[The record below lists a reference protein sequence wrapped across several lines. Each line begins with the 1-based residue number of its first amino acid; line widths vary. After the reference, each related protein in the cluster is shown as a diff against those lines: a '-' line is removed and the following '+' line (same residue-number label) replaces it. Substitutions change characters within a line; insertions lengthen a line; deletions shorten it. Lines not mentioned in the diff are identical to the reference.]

1 MRPPG
6 GGASTEKVSTFRN
19 HLHRTL
25 EKGERVELS
34 AWGAPASQN
43 TIHAF
48 ATCSK
53 AVQFQV
59 RWQQKESVKEHCLH
73 FIAKCFLPWEEYL
86 QNRIMNTKS
95 IPVQAETRPLDLARS
110 IASVLQRNTSESRAV
125 RVYAPLADEAA
136 VHILAKGLASA
147 PSLHPFKS
155 LKTVCNIV
163 TPMDDPTSRLFAY
176 LTFAEQEDVPDA
188 GAGIK
193 VFHAYPPGNADQD
206 TAFRFISAVQDRL
219 QMGNEVKMN
228 CRGPDAVMHAIRSF
242 CLLKGHVAEFRVA
255 WASADT
261 PEETSKSSAARA
273 LLVEAVRGPSWQE
286 FNSIDFNQTHLLK
299 VSGETPVGKLAYAVI
314 AEVRAKGAVSVHCYS
329 DNKYSVGV
337 LMKALAT
344 VRSISGKQV
353 RSIPSYGRARHKGS
367 PVLRVYVQRCQHSL
381 PESADEETEKAGV
394 HVGMLNSARCNPGK
408 SSFANHPP
416 LNSLHSADTCRQG
429 MQGVLRQ

>member
-136 VHILAKGLASA
+136 VHVLAKGLASA

-381 PESADEETEKAGV
+381 PESADEGTD
-394 HVGMLNSARCNPGK
+394 RK
-408 SSFANHPP
+408 S
-416 LNSLHSADTCRQG
+416 
-429 MQGVLRQ
+429 VV